1 LKLLADWVS
10 CGVPAFPLD
19 LQDTAYSYLE
29 RPNTVLTGLVA
40 KHVLR
45 GTPEARVLDIG
56 CGCGANAHELRGLA
70 PRAHLVGIEPSAPAA
85 ELARTQGFDE
95 VHEADVLSW
104 LHASKAAAFQGV
116 VLSDVLEHIADPV
129 AMLKELAQAEAL
141 RDATWVVSVPNYAVW
156 YNRIRTLLG
165 RFSYQWSG
173 LFDRTHLRFFT
184 RDSIRELLGYCGF
197 EVIEDRATPALAQSA
212 APLLRRMFEADLA
225 EGNHLALESSGSYRF
240 YNKAVAPIETAVCQ
254 LWPEM
259 LGFQIVTVARV
270 RSR

>member
-1 LKLLADWVS
+1 M
-10 CGVPAFPLD
+10 PAFPLD
-19 LQDTAYSYLE
+19 IQDTAYSYLE
-29 RPNTVLTGLVA
+29 RPNVVLTSLLD

-45 GTPEARVLDIG
+45 SKPDARVLDIG
-56 CGCGANAHELRGLA
+56 CGCGANAAKIRTMA

-85 ELARTQGFDE
+85 GLSRRNGFDE
-95 VHEADVLSW
+95 VHETDALAW
-104 LHASKAAAFQGV
+104 LRASEAAPFDAV

-129 AMLKELAQAEAL
+129 AMLRELSRADAL

-184 RDSIRELLGYCGF
+184 RKSIREVFEYCGF

-212 APLLRRMFEADLA
+212 APLLRRLFESDLE
-225 EGNHLALESSGSYRF
+225 EGNHLALDSSRSYRI
-240 YNKAVAPIETAVCQ
+240 YDKAVQPLEIKIAQ
-254 LWPEM
+254 LWPEL
-259 LGFQIVTVARV
+259 LGFQIVSVIRRAQ
-270 RSR
+270 